1 LIKEAH
7 RKRTGGVGLNPATY
21 IPIIFLWIIVIWTI
35 YSQRQSLIVKKL
47 IEKRKREG
55 NKEMKELAL
64 RFLEKDCVIYAF
76 NNQQFEGVIKEV
88 TDGAILIEKNEKLEA
103 INLDF
108 VVRIR
113 EYPKN
118 KKGKKVSV
126 VID

>member
-1 LIKEAH
+1 M
-7 RKRTGGVGLNPATY
+7 
-21 IPIIFLWIIVIWTI
+21 I

-55 NKEMKELAL
+55 NKEMKELAQK
-64 RFLEKDCVIYAF
+64 FLEKDCVIYSF
-76 NNQQFEGVIKEV
+76 NNQQFDGVIREV
-88 TDGAILIEKNEKLEA
+88 TAGAILLEKNEKLEA

-126 VID
+126 VLD

>member
-1 LIKEAH
+1 LIKETH

-64 RFLEKDCVIYAF
+64 RFLEKDCVIYVF

-88 TDGAILIEKNEKLEA
+88 TDGAILIEKDEKLEA